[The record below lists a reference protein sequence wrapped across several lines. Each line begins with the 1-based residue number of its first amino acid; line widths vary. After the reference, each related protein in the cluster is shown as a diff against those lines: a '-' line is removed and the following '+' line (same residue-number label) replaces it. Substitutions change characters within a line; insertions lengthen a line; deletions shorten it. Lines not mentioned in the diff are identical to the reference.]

1 MCAFHFSHF
10 LITGLC
16 NSLANCWF
24 GIILFSIA
32 VLSSLSGVSGQVRVT
47 ELPKISAP
55 EDFLLKICKLM

>member
-1 MCAFHFSHF
+1 M
-10 LITGLC
+10 TGLC

-32 VLSSLSGVSGQVRVT
+32 VLSSRVSGQVRVT

>member
-1 MCAFHFSHF
+1 MCAFHDSH
-10 LITGLC
+10 LLMTGLC
-16 NSLANCWF
+16 NFLANCWF

-32 VLSSLSGVSGQVRVT
+32 VLSSRVSGQVRVT